1 MKIVIIGCGKVGF
14 TLAEQLS
21 REDHDIVVVDENHRY
36 LEEAQDTLDIMT
48 VEGNGASLE
57 VLRDAGTADADV
69 LIATTSADEINL
81 LCCISAKKLGCR
93 HTIARVRN
101 PQYTQQIAFLKDEL
115 GLSLSVNPEQAA
127 AQEIFKIIQIPSF
140 LKRDS
145 FYKGRVELVEL
156 KLTEGGKLDGK
167 RIMDAVKLLGL
178 RVLICA
184 VERDGK
190 VFIPNGRFEL
200 KGGDRITVTAA
211 RSLLAKLI
219 HNLDLEHQKI
229 RGVMII
235 GCSRVAEYLAE
246 ELIKSGVDVKLIEKD
261 AEKCRQ
267 FSINF
272 PEAVVINGDASE
284 RGFLEAQGLE
294 MVDAV
299 ITLTGNDEENL
310 ITSIYANHLG
320 VTKTVTKV
328 DRNEY
333 ARLFDD
339 RIGSIVCPKDLT
351 SNEILRYIRAMG
363 NRGDGTVKALHR
375 IVDGKAE
382 ALEFAASTPAAFLG
396 VPLAKLNIKPNT
408 LIACICRSNQIIIPK
423 GDDEIRLG
431 DTLIVVTGAEQ
442 SYSDLNDIFEKEAV
456 KQQ

>member
-1 MKIVIIGCGKVGF
+1 MSKYTTGELAKLCGV
-14 TLAEQLS
+14 TVRTVQ
-21 REDHDIVVVDENHRY
+21 Y
-36 LEEAQDTLDIMT
+36 YDTRGIL
-48 VEGNGASLE
+48 
-57 VLRDAGTADADV
+57 
-69 LIATTSADEINL
+69 
-81 LCCISAKKLGCR
+81 
-93 HTIARVRN
+93 
-101 PQYTQQIAFLKDEL
+101 
-115 GLSLSVNPEQAA
+115 
-127 AQEIFKIIQIPSF
+127 IPS
-140 LKRDS
+140 
-145 FYKGRVELVEL
+145 ELS
-156 KLTEGGKLDGK
+156 EGGRLDGK
-167 RIMDAVKLLGL
+167 RIMDAAKLLGL

-219 HNLDLEHQKI
+219 RNLDLEHQKI

-235 GCSRVAEYLAE
+235 GCSRVADYLTE
-246 ELIKSGVDVKLIEKD
+246 DLIKSGVDVKIIEKD

-267 FSINF
+267 FSINY
-272 PEAVVINGDASE
+272 PEAIVINGDASK
-284 RGFLEAQGLE
+284 RGFLESQGLE
-294 MVDAV
+294 SVDAV
-299 ITLTGNDEENL
+299 ITLTGIDEENL

-320 VTKTVTKV
+320 VAKTVTKV

-339 RIGSIVCPKDLT
+339 QIGSIVCPKDLT

-363 NRGDGTVKALHR
+363 NSGKGTVKALHR

-382 ALEFAASTPAAFLG
+382 ALEFAVAAPAPFIG
-396 VPLAKLNIKPNT
+396 IPLSKLNIKPNT

-423 GDDEIRLG
+423 GDDELKLG
-431 DTLIVVTGAEQ
+431 DTIIVVTGAEQ
-442 SYSDLNDIFEKEAV
+442 SYGDLNDIFEKEAV